1 MVGKSLNGRPA
12 YICSNHITPDRAQ
25 RCYRTAGA
33 VFLEAFVKDA
43 AINLL
48 ERLDVTGRETASVLS
63 DADAAAIRADR
74 AELAELKAMW
84 DNQEIKT
91 AEYRQMR
98 KTVEDRI
105 GRIEARTIVRPAAEV
120 LEGMTGQGARATWDA
135 HEKAGNQAR
144 LNAVLRFLFAAV
156 RIDENRSPRGTFDY
170 GRVEIEQNEL

>member
-12 YICSNHITPDRAQ
+12 YICANHISPDRAQ

-33 VFLEAFVKDA
+33 AFLEAFIKDA
-43 AINLL
+43 AISLL

-63 DADAAAIRADR
+63 AADAGAIAADR
-74 AELAELKAMW
+74 AELAELKEMW
-84 DNQEIKT
+84 DNQEIT
-91 AEYRQMR
+91 TSEYRQMR

-105 GRIEARTIVRPAAEV
+105 GRIEAKTIVRPAAEI
-120 LEGMTGQGARATWDA
+120 LDGMTGPHARRTWEA
-135 HEKAGNQAR
+135 YEKAGDAAR

-170 GRVEIEQNEL
+170 GRVQIEQNEI